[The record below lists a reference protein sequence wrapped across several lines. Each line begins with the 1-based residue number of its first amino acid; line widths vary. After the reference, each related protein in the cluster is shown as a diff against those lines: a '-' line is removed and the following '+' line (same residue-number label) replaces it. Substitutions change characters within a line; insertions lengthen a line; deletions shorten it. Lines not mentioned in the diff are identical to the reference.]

1 MPASQIPAPKA
12 MRNEGLPPARDRTA
26 ILGSIAI
33 HCCVLVMLAALPRA
47 AAFPAGD
54 PDERALLASRV
65 TIERAPPRPQPT
77 QRPRPRRAL
86 PAGTPIPL
94 VVAVA
99 GSHAHRPMVVAAE
112 RRYATPG
119 PARPHAAPHVRTR
132 AALPL
137 LIAQQT
143 LAPVRRPVATAAAST
158 PAAATPSP
166 SAAPTTVPAE
176 TTAGL
181 GNLGDTWAARP
192 MPGMVPALRAKIGG
206 HAVVKI
212 DVDEHGKPV
221 SVTVVSGLDDPAL
234 RSTVLQMLM
243 TATYIPARCSG
254 LDCEELMTL
263 TI

>member
-1 MPASQIPAPKA
+1 MSQTPPPKA

-26 ILGSIAI
+26 IVGSIAI
-33 HCCVLVMLAALPRA
+33 HCCVLLMLAALPRA
-47 AAFPAGD
+47 AAFPASD

-77 QRPRPRRAL
+77 LRPRPRQAL
-86 PAGTPIPL
+86 PVGTPMPL

-99 GSHAHRPMVVAAE
+99 GAHAHRAMIVAAE

-119 PARPHAAPHVRTR
+119 PARPHTAPRLRGR
-132 AALPL
+132 AALPV

-143 LAPVRRPVATAAAST
+143 VAPVRMPAATAAAT
-158 PAAATPSP
+158 AAAAATPSP
-166 SAAPTTVPAE
+166 SAAPTTVAAE

-206 HAVVKI
+206 HATVRI

-221 SVTVVSGLDDPAL
+221 SVTIVSGLDDPAL
-234 RSTVLQMLM
+234 RSAILQMLM

>member
-1 MPASQIPAPKA
+1 MSQTPPPKA
-12 MRNEGLPPARDRTA
+12 MRTEGLPPERDRTA

-33 HCCVLVMLAALPRA
+33 HCCVLLMLAALPRA

-65 TIERAPPRPQPT
+65 TIERAPLRPQPT
-77 QRPRPRRAL
+77 MRPRPHRAA
-86 PAGTPIPL
+86 PVGTPLPL

-99 GSHAHRPMVVAAE
+99 GAHAHRAMVVAAE

-119 PARPHAAPHVRTR
+119 PARPHAAPHARSR
-132 AALPL
+132 AALPVL
-137 LIAQQT
+137 LAQQP
-143 LAPVRRPVATAAAST
+143 LAPVHRPAATPAPTA
-158 PAAATPSP
+158 AAATPAP
-166 SAAPTTVPAE
+166 SAAPTAAAAE

-192 MPGMVPALRAKIGG
+192 MPGMLPALRAKIGG
-206 HAVVKI
+206 HAIVKI

-221 SVTVVSGLDDPAL
+221 SVTIVSGLDDPAL
-234 RSTVLQMLM
+234 RSSIVQLLM

>member
-1 MPASQIPAPKA
+1 

-26 ILGSIAI
+26 ILSSIAI
-33 HCCVLVMLAALPRA
+33 HCCVLGMLAALPRA
-47 AAFPAGD
+47 AAFPSGD

-77 QRPRPRRAL
+77 VRPRFRPAL
-86 PAGTPIPL
+86 PVGTPMPL

-99 GSHAHRPMVVAAE
+99 GARAHRAMVVAAE
-112 RRYATPG
+112 RRHATPG
-119 PARPHAAPHVRTR
+119 PALPHAAPHLRSR
-132 AALPL
+132 PALPVL
-137 LIAQQT
+137 LAQQT
-143 LAPVRRPVATAAAST
+143 LAPAARPAATPAATAAAV
-158 PAAATPSP
+158 ATPSP
-166 SAAPTTVPAE
+166 SAAPTTVAAE

-206 HAVVKI
+206 HAIVKV

-221 SVTVVSGLDDPAL
+221 SVTIVSGLDDPAL
-234 RSTVLQMLM
+234 RSAILQMLM